1 MKSNIDLVK
10 ILLQKAI
17 QVFSVNKKYSMAVR
31 TLKHIFKNR
40 DNHLF
45 YSDNK
50 GYYHYKSSASPHRER
65 DDK

>member
-1 MKSNIDLVK
+1 MDLAR

-17 QVFSVNKKYSMAVR
+17 QVFAVNKKYSMAIR

-45 YSDNK
+45 YSDHK
-50 GYYHYKSSASPHRER
+50 EYFHYRTSASPYRER